1 MMDLLTKKEN
11 IAARRLGHHKDCQ
24 AERSDL
30 VDKCYHGSVCIDASN
45 DFGLLDKYCD
55 CTAAEQLVAGL
66 MCEHKATSIC
76 LDGDTE
82 QVTDQ
87 FCVNGGLCKEFVGAS
102 ESHPGCICLAGE
114 WEGKHCEYH
123 HGVALDDALDLFEQR
138 KAEIANEMANA
149 KLMAGGDLT
158 APTIKALGD
167 STEETYDET
176 TGTKSFPVL
185 LVVGSLVAVFAII
198 NLAMFAIWKSRKRQ
212 RQVKDDSYASVG
224 FGSVASLGASKSSL
238 ERPLNPPADVFLTSR
253 KKEVESDD
261 GNSFMMSPGMSPGQE
276 HEQDVEV
283 LDAETSR
290 MIEAQFK
297 NSEMN
302 QDEEEAMSSD
312 EEQEKGAI
320 IAPSYESE
328 SDVSVHD
335 LPDSGL
341 LHSGRITVN
350 SGKNPL
356 SKIQSKPRPDAV
368 ITSLDG
374 EYDDDSDGDNFF
386 V

>member
-1 MMDLLTKKEN
+1 M
-11 IAARRLGHHKDCQ
+11 
-24 AERSDL
+24 
-30 VDKCYHGSVCIDASN
+30 
-45 DFGLLDKYCD
+45 
-55 CTAAEQLVAGL
+55 
-66 MCEHKATSIC
+66 
-76 LDGDTE
+76 
-82 QVTDQ
+82 
-87 FCVNGGLCKEFVGAS
+87 
-102 ESHPGCICLAGE
+102 
-114 WEGKHCEYH
+114 
-123 HGVALDDALDLFEQR
+123 
-138 KAEIANEMANA
+138 
-149 KLMAGGDLT
+149 
-158 APTIKALGD
+158 
-167 STEETYDET
+167 
-176 TGTKSFPVL
+176 
-185 LVVGSLVAVFAII
+185 
-198 NLAMFAIWKSRKRQ
+198 
-212 RQVKDDSYASVG
+212 
-224 FGSVASLGASKSSL
+224 
-238 ERPLNPPADVFLTSR
+238 FLTSR

-374 EYDDDSDGDNFF
+374 EYDSDSDGDNFF